1 MIYLI
6 SKFYDGDVITCE
18 WLWKVRMIRREGRLA
33 LRGKPCDQHGQSQT
47 AHNVSSL
54 ALRSFSSS
62 VLTCPSYISTTH
74 CLQRSTNLSKVQ
86 SYKSAIVM
94 SPRFKL
100 SAALRKSKVVL
111 SCIVWAAA
119 LTFIASETHSS
130 EFRLQSTL
138 STASIR
144 TMSTLSTATI
154 RIWIKTFDSKVVDV
168 TGQWAGFPC
177 QQRSSKGFWDSQEAA
192 IPQLT

>member
-62 VLTCPSYISTTH
+62 VLMCLSYISTTH

-111 SCIVWAAA
+111 SCIVWVAA

-130 EFRLQSTL
+130 EFPVFNQHCHQLL
-138 STASIR
+138 SGQCQHCQQL
-144 TMSTLSTATI
+144 LSGSG
-154 RIWIKTFDSKVVDV
+154 SKVVDV
-168 TGQWAGFPC
+168 TEQWAGFPC

>member
-1 MIYLI
+1 
-6 SKFYDGDVITCE
+6 
-18 WLWKVRMIRREGRLA
+18 MIRREGRLA
-33 LRGKPCDQHGQSQT
+33 PGGKPCDQHGQSQT

-54 ALRSFSSS
+54 ALRSFSPS
-62 VLTCPSYISTTH
+62 VLTCPSYISATH

-119 LTFIASETHSS
+119 LTFIASETHSA
-130 EFRLQSTL
+130 EFPVFNQHCHQLL
-138 STASIR
+138 SGQCQHCQQLVSG
-144 TMSTLSTATI
+144 SG
-154 RIWIKTFDSKVVDV
+154 SKVVDV
-168 TGQWAGFPC
+168 TEQ
-177 QQRSSKGFWDSQEAA
+177 
-192 IPQLT
+192 

>member
-1 MIYLI
+1 M
-6 SKFYDGDVITCE
+6 
-18 WLWKVRMIRREGRLA
+18 EGRLA

-111 SCIVWAAA
+111 SCIVWVAA
-119 LTFIASETHSS
+119 LTFIASETHSA

-138 STASIR
+138 SS
-144 TMSTLSTATI
+144 
-154 RIWIKTFDSKVVDV
+154 W
-168 TGQWAGFPC
+168 QC
-177 QQRSSKGFWDSQEAA
+177 QQLLSGSGSKLWFKSCGCHWAVSRLSMSAKIFKRVLRFTRSRNPPTDV
-192 IPQLT
+192 IPSNWHCHITCLLCGANNVAPA